1 MLKTVSTQLALAS
14 DTLPEVLAKGNTT
27 GGTDLVVSTGDDITL
42 ADNSKVIFGAGSDL
56 SIYSD
61 GTTGQVTGN
70 VDVTGTLTTT
80 SAATFGGNV
89 NAGGN
94 LSTNAN
100 RTTISAQG
108 AWGGQFDVNV
118 GAVNHAQFGSDNFS
132 SGLSCRV
139 QSADGIIFKIN
150 GGTEG
155 ARLDASGNLNLSTG
169 NVVLASG
176 SGIDFSATAG
186 TGTSELLDDYEEG
199 VWTPELRFSGA
210 TTDIAY
216 ATQYGTYTKIGRLI
230 TAYGKIVLSSKGS
243 ATGNAELYGLPVTLP
258 TGGIGVPALAYVAN
272 VGYSG
277 SLNFHAEG
285 TTNRIAMQQ
294 VSDAGTVA
302 YLLDG
307 NFANN
312 SDLEISITYMV

>member
-14 DTLPEVLAKGNTT
+14 DTLSEILAKDNT
-27 GGTDLVVSTGDDITL
+27 
-42 ADNSKVIFGAGSDL
+42 
-56 SIYSD
+56 
-61 GTTGQVTGN
+61 
-70 VDVTGTLTTT
+70 
-80 SAATFGGNV
+80 
-89 NAGGN
+89 
-94 LSTNAN
+94 
-100 RTTISAQG
+100 
-108 AWGGQFDVNV
+108 
-118 GAVNHAQFGSDNFS
+118 
-132 SGLSCRV
+132 SGPYNI
-139 QSADGIIFKIN
+139 AMD
-150 GGTEG
+150 
-155 ARLDASGNLNLSTG
+155 SGY
-169 NVVLASG
+169 
-176 SGIDFSATAG
+176 GIDFSATPG

-199 VWTPELRFSGA
+199 VWTPELRFGGA
-210 TTDIAY
+210 TTGIAY

-230 TAYGKIVLSSKGS
+230 TAYGKIALSSKGS